1 MAEVIKMASVNTET
15 EVAVLQVQVQNIEE
29 KVGELKE
36 DVKEL
41 GVTIEKNNEVTKQ
54 TLKSMQD
61 ASTSA
66 HKAMDDKISS
76 LEKWRWMM
84 MGAGVALGALGHN
97 MFGSLLK

>member
-1 MAEVIKMASVNTET
+1 MNPKTET
-15 EVAVLQVQVQNIEE
+15 DVAILQVQVQNIEE

-41 GVTIEKNNEVTKQ
+41 GVTIDKNNEVTKQ
-54 TLKSMQD
+54 TLKDMQD

-66 HKAMDDKISS
+66 HKAMDDKITS
-76 LEKWRWMM
+76 LEKWRWML